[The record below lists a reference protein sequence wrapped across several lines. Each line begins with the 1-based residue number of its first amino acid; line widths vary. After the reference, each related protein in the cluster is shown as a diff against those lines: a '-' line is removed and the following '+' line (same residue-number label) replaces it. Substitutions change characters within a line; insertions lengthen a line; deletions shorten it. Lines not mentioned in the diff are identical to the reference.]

1 MDEIRSRL
9 MSLADEKYRAFS
21 SSLIPELPPERVLG
35 VRMPALR
42 ALERELRGS
51 ETAKVFMAALPH
63 EYHEENN
70 LHGLLINSLSDFGE
84 TLAALE
90 PFLPHVD
97 NWATCDLLSPRS
109 FKRRPAGLLDVVRGY
124 LASGRTYTVRFGIG
138 VLMGFYLD
146 EGFDPAMP
154 ELVAECCCDEYYVN
168 MMIAWYFATALAR
181 REAETLPFIEG
192 GRLSPWVHNK
202 AIQKAVESRRIS
214 EPLKAYL
221 KTLKRR

>member
-124 LASGRTYTVRFGIG
+124 MASGRTYTVRFGIG

-146 EGFDPAMP
+146 EGFDPGMP

-192 GRLSPWVHNK
+192 GRLSPWVHNR

>member
-70 LHGLLINSLSDFGE
+70 LHGLLISSLSDFGE

-90 PFLPHVD
+90 LFLPYVD
-97 NWATCDLLSPRS
+97 NWASCDLLSPRS

-124 LASGRTYTVRFGIG
+124 LGSGRTYTVRFGIG

-146 EGFDPAMP
+146 EGFDPGMP

-168 MMIAWYFATALAR
+168 MMIAWYFATALAM

-202 AIQKAVESRRIS
+202 SIQKAVESRRIS

>member
-21 SSLIPELPPERVLG
+21 SSLIPELPPERILG

-51 ETAKVFMAALPH
+51 ETAKLFMAALPH
-63 EYHEENN
+63 GYHEENN

-90 PFLPHVD
+90 LFLPYVD
-97 NWATCDLLSPRS
+97 NWASCDLLSPRS

-124 LASGRTYTVRFGIG
+124 LGSGRTYTVRFGIG
-138 VLMGFYLD
+138 VLMGFYLG

-192 GRLSPWVHNK
+192 GRLSPWVHNR